1 MAQGAREH
9 DLEDRLIRFAIV
21 AMDVAETLPNTRS
34 GNHVA
39 GQLVRSGTS
48 PAPNYAEAQGAESRK
63 DFVHKL
69 KLALKELQESRVWIR
84 IIVHKPLLAELRDVR
99 EALSECDQLIRIL
112 SKSVATAQSAKP
124 ERGG

>member
-1 MAQGAREH
+1 VAQDARQY

-84 IIVHKPLLAELRDVR
+84 IIVHKPLLSELRDVR
-99 EALSECDQLIRIL
+99 AALTECDQLIRIL
-112 SKSVATAQSAKP
+112 AKSVATAQSSNPAKG
-124 ERGG
+124 R